1 MKKDLT
7 CITCPM
13 GCNLEVAYDKKRII
27 SVEGNQCK
35 RGETYAENEIF
46 HPMRTVTTTVRISG
60 SSVPL
65 LSVKTEKP
73 VPKKLCSK
81 VVKLASSISVDAPMK
96 AGDIVIKNLLDTGV
110 NLVATRSLNRSS

>member
-13 GCNLEVAYDKKRII
+13 GCTLEVTYDKKHVI
-27 SVEGNQCK
+27 SVTGNQCK

-60 SSVPL
+60 ADVPL
-65 LSVKTEKP
+65 LSVKTEKT
-73 VPKKLCSK
+73 VPKKLCSR
-81 VVKLASSISVDAPMK
+81 VVKLASAVSVKAPVS